1 MINFLLNNSQS
12 FELFLQLEN
21 YIERQMKVK
30 TNKFTD
36 NEISKA
42 LKIYNYFIE
51 NSFSNFEEKKLSKK
65 TFNLLL
71 AKIKKNKLPFIL
83 AILNNEVIGLAF
95 VNKFREKSG
104 YRYSY
109 EHSIYVDPNFINS
122 GYGNKILKELIKI
135 CKKIGKIR
143 NLIAVIGGKNNF
155 ASVKIHKKNGFNYI
169 GTIKNAGFK
178 KNKWIDSIY
187 MQKRLWKK

>member
-12 FELFLQLEN
+12 FELFFRPQN
-21 YIERQMKVK
+21 DIKKQMKVK

-51 NSFSNFEEKKLSKK
+51 NSFSNFEERKLSKK

-109 EHSIYVDPNFINS
+109 EHSIYVDPNFINN
-122 GYGNKILKELIKI
+122 GYGNKILKELLKI
-135 CKKIGKIR
+135 CKKVGKIR

-155 ASVKIHKKNGFNYI
+155 ASVRIHKKNGFNYI

-187 MQKRLWKK
+187 MQKRL

>member
-1 MINFLLNNSQS
+1 
-12 FELFLQLEN
+12 
-21 YIERQMKVK
+21 MKVK
-30 TNKFTD
+30 KNNFTE

-51 NSFSNFEEKKLSKK
+51 NSFSNFEEKKLSKS

-71 AKIKKNKLPFIL
+71 KKIKKNKLPFIL
-83 AILNNEVIGLAF
+83 AIKKNEVIGLAF

-104 YRYSY
+104 YRFSY
-109 EHSIYVDPNFINS
+109 EHSIYVDPNFINN

-135 CKKIGKIR
+135 CKKITKIK

-155 ASVKIHKKNGFNYI
+155 ASIKIHKNNGFQYI
-169 GTIKNAGFK
+169 GTIKKAGFK

-187 MQKRLWKK
+187 MQKRL